1 MAGTLLLG
9 TSQADITPQK
19 PIPLCGFSF
28 REGNF
33 ESIRGALYLRCFI
46 FRYPEEDIVAF
57 SADLLCWGRDTAANC
72 RALLARSYPHA
83 GRSRFLFLATH
94 NHCGPSVTFYI
105 ADSCGGP
112 ADVEYI
118 ELLENKVLETALAAA
133 ENIRPVKAVLYTG
146 KTGIPIN
153 RRLKTEKGFIMG
165 PNPEGP
171 KNDDIK
177 LIEFIAAEED
187 ACFHKGEPAA
197 LWACASCHPTASGDN
212 RVDREFFVRGL
223 DYFMEAHA
231 PKALGAFIQGCC
243 GDVRPPLI
251 RDGAFYRGSLDTESE
266 ELARRFAGELEQVRK
281 GGGASLD
288 LNTQGV
294 WNRSTAELPFN
305 PDFPHKDRNSLV
317 RLDNEIGEWARHFQ
331 DASVPKTMTLE
342 LFFFNLSRELAML
355 FLSGEIVAEYSLY
368 CREISA
374 GRVWTGAYAGGITTY
389 IPTAAQLGEGGY
401 EPYDCLFYFLQPA
414 PFNGS
419 AEGVLKEKIRALVL
433 PPAGNER

>member
-1 MAGTLLLG
+1 VADTLFLG
-9 TSQADITPQK
+9 TSRADITPQK
-19 PIPLCGFSF
+19 PVPLCGFSF
-28 REGNF
+28 RKGNY
-33 ESIRGALYLRCFI
+33 ESVRGSLYLKCFI
-46 FRYPEEDIVAF
+46 FRYPDEDIVVF

-72 RALLARSYPHA
+72 RALLERGYPHA
-83 GRSRFLFLATH
+83 GRSRFLFLTTH
-94 NHCGPSVTFYI
+94 NHCGPSVTFYMS
-105 ADSCGGP
+105 AAAGGP
-112 ADVEYI
+112 PDVEYI
-118 ELLENKVLETALAAA
+118 ELLKQKVLETALAAA
-133 ENIRPVKAVLYTG
+133 DALRPVTASLYTG

-153 RRLKTEKGFIMG
+153 RRLKTENGVVMA

-177 LIEFIAAEED
+177 LIEFTAAESD
-187 ACFHKGEPAA
+187 GCFQKGEPAA
-197 LWACASCHPTASGDN
+197 LWVCASCHPTASGDN

-251 RDGAFYRGSLDTESE
+251 RDGAFYRGSLDVESE
-266 ELARRFAGELEQVRK
+266 ELARRFAEELARVRK
-281 GGGASLD
+281 GGGTPLE
-288 LNTQGV
+288 LCTGGV
-294 WNRSTAELPFN
+294 WKQSTAALPFN

-331 DASVPKTMTLE
+331 DAPVPETMNLD
-342 LFFFNLSRELAML
+342 FYFFNLSREFAML

-374 GRVWTGAYAGGITTY
+374 GRVWAGAYAGGISTY
-389 IPTAAQLGEGGY
+389 IPTAVQLGEGGY

-414 PFNGS
+414 PFQKTV
-419 AEGVLKEKIRALVL
+419 EPMLKEKIRSMIAS
-433 PPAGNER
+433 PAVE